1 MTKIAVI
8 WDSMIDKY
16 VYGNTDRKNP
26 ESPMPLLKVE
36 KEEIRLWW
44 ASNVANNIAKL
55 NWWVDLISMIWED
68 SNWVLL
74 TDLCE
79 KEKVNLIALLM
90 DAPTIT
96 KTRFLDS
103 QYKQQLLRV
112 DCEKRE
118 KITKNN
124 IDKIINILETKKP
137 IYILISDYNKWI
149 ITPEMMQT
157 IKKYANNNDMKILAD
172 IKPQNVDLFQW
183 VYLIKPNF
191 KEFCEMMW
199 IQWIENTDENIAK
212 YWLEFVKK
220 YWTNLV
226 VTRWW
231 KWSTLIT
238 IDWNIHHIS
247 SEERKVFDVTWAWD
261 TYIATLTYALSK
273 WYELNNAVELA
284 NKASGIVVSKVWTA
298 SITKEELWI
307 S

>member
-1 MTKIAVI
+1 MTKITVI

-16 VYGNTDRKNP
+16 IYGNTDRKNP
-26 ESPMPLLKVE
+26 ESPMPLLQVE
-36 KEEIRLWW
+36 KEEIKLWW

-68 SNWVLL
+68 SNWILL
-74 TDLCE
+74 ANLCE

-112 DCEKRE
+112 DQEKRT
-118 KITKNN
+118 KITRDN
-124 IDKIINILETKKP
+124 INKIIKALEIQKP
-137 IYILISDYNKWI
+137 SYILISDYNKWI
-149 ITPEMMQT
+149 VTSEMMQA
-157 IKKYANNNDMKILAD
+157 IKEYADKNGIKILAD
-172 IKPQNVDLFQW
+172 IKPSNVDLFQW
-183 VYLIKPNF
+183 VYVIKPNF

-199 IQWIENTDENIAK
+199 IQWIENVGENIEK

-220 YWTNLV
+220 YKTNLV

-238 IDWNIHHIS
+238 IDWNVHHIPA
-247 SEERKVFDVTWAWD
+247 EERKVFDVTWAWD
-261 TYIATLTYALSK
+261 TYIATLTYALDK
-273 WYELNNAVELA
+273 WMEMSDAVELA
-284 NKASGIVVSKVWTA
+284 NKASGIVVWKVGTA

-307 S
+307 